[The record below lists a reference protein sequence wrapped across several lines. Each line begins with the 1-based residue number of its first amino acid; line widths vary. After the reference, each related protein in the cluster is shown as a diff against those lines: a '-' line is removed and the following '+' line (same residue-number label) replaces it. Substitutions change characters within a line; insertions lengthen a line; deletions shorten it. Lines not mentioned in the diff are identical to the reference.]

1 MKRKVYLRALEPD
14 DYKTS
19 VNWRN
24 DDTITS
30 LLGGGKFFVSN
41 EIERQWVQ
49 NAINQNKE
57 IRLAICTVDD
67 NLYIGNIYLT
77 NIDYISRK
85 AVSHILIGNH
95 EYWNGGYGTDSM
107 RQLLDYAFNQRN
119 LHRIE
124 AIVLDDNIGSQKLHE
139 KLGYKKEGLLR
150 QSVYKDGQYKNQIVY
165 ALLKEEYKPADL

>member
-1 MKRKVYLRALEPD
+1 MKKVYLRALEPE

-24 DDTITS
+24 DDTVTT
-30 LLGGGKFFVSN
+30 LLGGKKYFVSS
-41 EIERQWVQ
+41 ETERQWVQ
-49 NAINQNKE
+49 NAITQNKDV
-57 IRLAICTVDD
+57 RLAICTVED

-77 NIDYISRK
+77 DIDYINRK

-95 EYWNGGYGTDSM
+95 AYWHGGYGTAAM
-107 RQLLDYAFNQRN
+107 RLLLDYAFNHKN

-150 QSVYKDGQYKNQIVY
+150 QSVYKDGQYKDQIVY
-165 ALLKEEYKPADL
+165 ALLKEEYTPADQ